1 MKRKLYLSFVL
12 LAFLDSVYS
21 QINND
26 SNCFSVS
33 QMLDKS
39 NEDSLSIS
47 SGCDVL
53 DFKIDVYN
61 RWGEVL
67 FTANQVGKIDIFKQE
82 SGTQIQ
88 ATKKR
93 VKRKSIPVL
102 NPFSEGQY
110 TWIITYF
117 EVSDLDRKDKKSQN
131 GYLYITE

>member
-1 MKRKLYLSFVL
+1 LSFVL

-39 NEDSLSIS
+39 NVDSLSIS

>member
-1 MKRKLYLSFVL
+1 MKRKLCLSFVL

-39 NEDSLSIS
+39 NVDSLSIS